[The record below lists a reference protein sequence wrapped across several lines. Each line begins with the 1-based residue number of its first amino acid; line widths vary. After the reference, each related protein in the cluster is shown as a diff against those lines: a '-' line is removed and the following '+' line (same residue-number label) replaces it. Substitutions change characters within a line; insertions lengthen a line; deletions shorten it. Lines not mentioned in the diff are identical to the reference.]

1 MQLYSLSLDA
11 KARVKLSVTI
21 ELETAMDVTKFPP
34 DLLFRPRATEANLNL
49 QDFRIDRISKIGGE
63 VSQQATRWIRS
74 AIDEK
79 IKTQEAKLV
88 DKINDDLKKQEP
100 KLRLSLHDAV
110 SSKWSELATEF
121 MPEDVQEAIGSTD

>member
-1 MQLYSLSLDA
+1 M
-11 KARVKLSVTI
+11 
-21 ELETAMDVTKFPP
+21 
-34 DLLFRPRATEANLNL
+34 
-49 QDFRIDRISKIGGE
+49 
-63 VSQQATRWIRS
+63 SQQATRWIRS

-79 IKTQEAKLV
+79 IKTQETKLV

-121 MPEDVQEAIGSTD
+121 MSEDVQEAIGSTD